1 MAKTESRLTEVLAEL
16 ELKTCTNME
25 EMERLNKVNGL
36 PTSFVQHLSKIVMK
50 NAVHQLKTRIA

>member
-1 MAKTESRLTEVLAEL
+1 MAKTESRLAEVLAEL

-36 PTSFVQHLSKIVMK
+36 PTSCVQHLSKIVMK
-50 NAVHQLKTRIA
+50 NEVHQLKTRIA